1 MSTNTMSNSTSCTPK
16 EPLIKL
22 DEDGSASIL
31 NYNLPQSTTY
41 NVTSFIKLDI
51 NPKKFKASTRQLP
64 KNLFWAQLDL
74 LKKDDNFTVKTIES
88 IITGK
93 QYSAIPE
100 LQNLSINL
108 NTSNLRTM
116 KRVNPAGSVNEAV
129 NISSGL
135 VMKSANIPVS
145 TSSLAFS
152 TNHIASRIYDGFM
165 PSLYTRL
172 SGRQGLNFIRRP
184 RRAKPAIY
192 MVMKMKMASYLGD
205 YGAGQTLKTFSLLP
219 GETTTISV
227 KSYHQNEETSSAS
240 ESVLDS
246 YSESATD
253 DLQTTVENT
262 TQQNQSS
269 SETDTDSMSIEA
281 EVSGGVNLGIV
292 SFGGSTS
299 GGGSSVNTTTE
310 AIETQVNSLESA
322 VDHHVQTSDTN
333 RQVEVNTETSSTS
346 TSGGEETITRTLEN
360 INRSRVLNFV
370 FRQLLQE
377 YFTITYLNEVTFV
390 YDNGVP
396 GKQRTANLSSIGN
409 LLKEVL
415 SDPAEAKR
423 EENKIY
429 EHLCN
434 IPDFAGA
441 RESFIELIKGT
452 NKNCINPSAS
462 STEYEYVKKRGDLK
476 QEYRGKSVNG
486 IILSVKDRI
495 LRTPSVIVDALLGQG
510 EALDCYNIQLQEAAN
525 KEAHLENDLTEQAMA
540 ILDGITDPEAKAAL
554 YKKVFGD
561 CCEGDGLSE

>member
-1 MSTNTMSNSTSCTPK
+1 MSDSTSCTPK

-22 DEDGSASIL
+22 DEAGSASIL

-41 NVTSFIKLDI
+41 DVVSFIKLDI
-51 NPKKFKASTRQLP
+51 NPKKFKASLRVLP
-64 KNLFWAQLDL
+64 KNHFWGQLDL
-74 LKKDDNFTVKTIES
+74 LKKDDNFTVKSIES
-88 IITGK
+88 IISGK

-108 NTSNLRTM
+108 NATKPRTL
-116 KRVNPAGSVNEAV
+116 KRAVPGVNSLATPVV
-129 NISSGL
+129 PTGL
-135 VMKSANIPVS
+135 VLKSANIPVS
-145 TSSLAFS
+145 TSSLEFS
-152 TNHIASRIYDGFM
+152 TNHIASRIYDGYM

-172 SGRQGLNFIRRP
+172 SGRQGLNFIKRP
-184 RRAKPAIY
+184 TRAKPAIY

-246 YSESATD
+246 YSESCTD
-253 DLQTTVENT
+253 ELQTTVENS
-262 TQQNQSS
+262 TQQTESS
-269 SETDTDSMSIEA
+269 SETDTDTLSVSA
-281 EVSGGVNLGIV
+281 GTSGGVNLGIV
-292 SFGGSTS
+292 SFGGSAS

-310 AIETQVNSLESA
+310 AVETQVGSLESA
-322 VDHHVQTSDTN
+322 VDHHVQTADTN
-333 RQVEVNTETSSTS
+333 RQVEVNTETSSSS

-377 YFTITYLNEVTFV
+377 YFTITYLNDVTFV

-396 GKQRTANLSSIGN
+396 GDRKTANLSSIGN

-415 SDPAEAKR
+415 SDPAEAKE

-434 IPDFAGA
+434 IPDHTGT
-441 RESFIELIKGT
+441 RSSFIELIKGT
-452 NKNCINPSAS
+452 NKNCINPSAT
-462 STEYEYVKKRGDLK
+462 STKYEYVKKRGDLM
-476 QEYRGKSVNG
+476 QEYRGKTVNG
-486 IILSVKDRI
+486 IILSAKDRI

-540 ILDGITDPEAKAAL
+540 IIDGITDPEVKAAL
-554 YKKVFGD
+554 YKKVFGE
-561 CCEGDGLSE
+561 CCEGDEASTSE